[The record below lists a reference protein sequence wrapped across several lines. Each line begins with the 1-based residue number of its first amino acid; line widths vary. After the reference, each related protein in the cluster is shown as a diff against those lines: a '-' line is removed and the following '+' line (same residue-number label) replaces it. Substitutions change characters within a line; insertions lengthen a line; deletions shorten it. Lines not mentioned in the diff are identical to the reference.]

1 MPNRPGGKPV
11 SQLRSFLL
19 EIGGGDG
26 AVGDAGT
33 LGVGGAEAVAQQLP
47 HSATARTA

>member
-1 MPNRPGGKPV
+1 MPDRPGGKPLG
-11 SQLRSFLL
+11 QLRSFLQ
-19 EIGGGDG
+19 IGGGDS